1 MHRDAMSSERNAPR
15 SSGAR
20 KDTKMHEEKTTVLQH
35 YYNMAG
41 EGQSTPCQ
49 NLRVPVAL
57 FERVTDKTPQESVV
71 EWTRLV
77 GMLTHHDVRTGK
89 DGRLWSPVAYGPTK
103 ARAARNVAEVSCL
116 VLDFDDGARTEELT
130 PAWEEKGLEFV
141 IHTTHSHMENG
152 KTPKWRAIFPLARAV
167 PASEWEAT
175 YKKLFAHLAGGHADP
190 ACKDVS
196 RIYYLPSCPPE
207 HAALAFAEHHPGRP
221 LNPDE
226 VPEPAEKA
234 ERQRAV
240 LPAKIPKGK
249 RNPTLFPWACALRRE
264 GLSEEEILA
273 RLIKENEE
281 RCEEPLP
288 LDDVRGI
295 AHRAAQYPAGEAGRG
310 EGRGGGRPSVATVL
324 VELAQEA
331 ELFATP
337 DAEPTPYAD
346 VPADGHREVLQVR
359 SSGFRRWL
367 TARFFAATGG
377 VPGTQA
383 FEEALR
389 TIEALAV
396 AGDDRRPVHVRVAGH
411 GGRVYLDLC
420 DPSWRVVEIDPTG
433 WRVLQR
439 SPVAFR
445 RTRGMLPLP
454 EPERGGSIEDL
465 RALANVRDDDGFR
478 LVVAWLVMALHPGG
492 PYPVLALHGEQG
504 SAKSYTARVLRSIID
519 PNRAPLRAE
528 PRSVQDLQIAANNSW
543 VVALDNVS
551 HLPAWLSDALCRV
564 ATGGGFAT
572 RALYTDGEEAI
583 FDARRPTLMTGIE
596 EVATRGDL
604 QDRALVVELGRI
616 DDADRLPEREL
627 DARVEALRPRVL
639 GGLLDAA
646 AAALRRQDEV
656 TPPPLARMADFVVWV
671 HAAEPAL
678 PWSEGDFV
686 ATYARN
692 RGAAVQT
699 VLEADVISAHLRALA
714 ADGWSGTAS
723 ELLAELERRADDAT
737 KRARGWPGSA
747 RALSGRLRR
756 LAPALR
762 RVGVCIEFTRRPRT
776 GQRLVSLETVR
787 TEPSPASPPSP
798 ECQKR
803 SNSAIFGGD
812 ANGSSG
818 DAKCGLRHPVASPEE
833 SSNGAGSPGVGDA
846 GDAGDAKFATLSEGE
861 SEAGERAVN
870 PEKKDTQNGVI
881 GVTGVT
887 AASPQTTES
896 PDAVHQA
903 PVDDEIGNCTCCGRP
918 ADRFTATGQP
928 ICSECVEGASAR
940 TADGPGDAP
949 PQNTEPADHQCPVG
963 DAGDA
968 KFATLS
974 EGESEVV
981 L

>member
-1 MHRDAMSSERNAPR
+1 MRNDLTGQTPSQDHYITNRPGDANPRLETALAYAGFGWRVIPLHTPLLDGGCTCGRTNCPAAGKHPRIAAWQRDASTDPEQIETWWKQWPEANVGLLMGQEAGLIAIDVDPRNGGTETLYKLTNEYEPLPATVTALTGGGGIHYLFAAPDR
-15 SSGAR
+15 PVKKNNNG
-20 KDTKMHEEKTTVLQH
+20 DTLGPGVDLQ
-35 YYNMAG
+35 G
-41 EGQSTPCQ
+41 EGS
-49 NLRVPVAL
+49 LIVVAPSRHKSGGAYTWASGCAPW
-57 FERVTDKTPQESVV
+57 ER
-71 EWTRLV
+71 
-77 GMLTHHDVRTGK
+77 
-89 DGRLWSPVAYGPTK
+89 
-103 ARAARNVAEVSCL
+103 
-116 VLDFDDGARTEELT
+116 ELAPL
-130 PAWEEKGLEFV
+130 PAWVLALV
-141 IHTTHSHMENG
+141 DASQQR
-152 KTPKWRAIFPLARAV
+152 RASKA
-167 PASEWEAT
+167 
-175 YKKLFAHLAGGHADP
+175 
-190 ACKDVS
+190 
-196 RIYYLPSCPPE
+196 PSCATRATLP
-207 HAALAFAEHHPGRP
+207 
-221 LNPDE
+221 
-226 VPEPAEKA
+226 
-234 ERQRAV
+234 AV
-240 LPAKIPKGK
+240 LPEGK
-249 RNPTLFPWACALRRE
+249 RNDTLFRWACGLRAR
-264 GLSEEEILA
+264 GLEEDEILA
-273 RLIKENEE
+273 RLIEENAA
-281 RCEEPLP
+281 RCKPPLP
-288 LDDVRGI
+288 EADLRTI
-295 AHRAAQYPAGEAGRG
+295 AHQAAKYEPGEAGQG
-310 EGRGGGRPSVATVL
+310 EGRRGQRSVATVL

-346 VPADGHREVLQVR
+346 VPADGHREVWQVR

-420 DPSWRVVEIDPTG
+420 DPSWRVVEIAPTG

-646 AAALRRQDEV
+646 ATALRRQDEV

-762 RVGVCIEFTRRPRT
+762 RVGVCIEFTRRPHT
-776 GQRLVSLETVR
+776 GTRLVSLETVR

-846 GDAGDAKFATLSEGE
+846 GDAGDAKFATLSD
-861 SEAGERAVN
+861 S
-870 PEKKDTQNGVI
+870 
-881 GVTGVT
+881 
-887 AASPQTTES
+887 
-896 PDAVHQA
+896 
-903 PVDDEIGNCTCCGRP
+903 
-918 ADRFTATGQP
+918 
-928 ICSECVEGASAR
+928 
-940 TADGPGDAP
+940 
-949 PQNTEPADHQCPVG
+949 
-963 DAGDA
+963 
-968 KFATLS
+968 
-974 EGESEVV
+974 GESEVV

>member
-1 MHRDAMSSERNAPR
+1 
-15 SSGAR
+15 
-20 KDTKMHEEKTTVLQH
+20 
-35 YYNMAG
+35 
-41 EGQSTPCQ
+41 
-49 NLRVPVAL
+49 
-57 FERVTDKTPQESVV
+57 
-71 EWTRLV
+71 
-77 GMLTHHDVRTGK
+77 MLTQHDVRTGK
-89 DGRLWSPVAYGPTK
+89 DGRLWSPVAYGENK

-116 VLDFDDGARTEELT
+116 VLDFDAGARPEELT
-130 PAWEEKGLEFV
+130 PRWEEQKLEYV
-141 IHTTHSHMENG
+141 IHTTHSHMDDG
-152 KTPKWRAIFPLARAV
+152 KPRWRAIFPLARAV

-175 YKKLFAHLAGGHADP
+175 YKKLTAHLAGGHADP

-221 LNPDE
+221 LDPNE
-226 VPEPAEKA
+226 VPEPTEKG
-234 ERQRAV
+234 ERRSVV
-240 LPAKIPKGK
+240 LPAEIRKGE
-249 RNPTLFPWACALRRE
+249 RNPTLFPWACSLRAK
-264 GLSEEEILA
+264 GLEEDEILA
-273 RLIKENEE
+273 RLREENAA
-281 RCEEPLP
+281 RCNPPLSD
-288 LDDVRGI
+288 DDVRGI
-295 AHRAAQYPAGEAGRG
+295 AHRAAQYPRGEAGQ
-310 EGRGGGRPSVATVL
+310 GGRRSVATVL

-551 HLPAWLSDALCRV
+551 NLPAWLSDALCRV

-646 AAALRRQDEV
+646 ATALRRQDEV

-737 KRARGWPGSA
+737 KRSRGWPGSA

-762 RVGVCIEFTRRPRT
+762 RVGVCIEFTRRPHT

-818 DAKCGLRHPVASPEE
+818 DAKCVLRHPVASPEE

-846 GDAGDAKFATLSEGE
+846 GDAGDAKFATLSD
-861 SEAGERAVN
+861 SGEREV
-870 PEKKDTQNGVI
+870 V
-881 GVTGVT
+881 
-887 AASPQTTES
+887 
-896 PDAVHQA
+896 
-903 PVDDEIGNCTCCGRP
+903 
-918 ADRFTATGQP
+918 
-928 ICSECVEGASAR
+928 SAR
-940 TADGPGDAP
+940 RYPAPLLWRGSEKEWTAGAP
-949 PQNTEPADHQCPVG
+949 QPPLPSEQ
-963 DAGDA
+963 A
-968 KFATLS
+968 KDKDEEDLF
-974 EGESEVV
+974 
-981 L
+981 

>member
-1 MHRDAMSSERNAPR
+1 MNSPMHQPNY
-15 SSGAR
+15 
-20 KDTKMHEEKTTVLQH
+20 TT
-35 YYNMAG
+35 AG
-41 EGQSTPCQ
+41 EAPSTTCQS
-49 NLRVPVAL
+49 LRVPVAL

-116 VLDFDDGARTEELT
+116 VLDFDDGARPEELT
-130 PAWEEKGLEFV
+130 PAWEEEGLEFV
-141 IHTTHSHMENG
+141 IHTTHSHKPEE
-152 KTPKWRAIFPLARAV
+152 PKWRAVFPLARPV
-167 PASEWEAT
+167 PAEAWATT
-175 YKKLFAHLAGGHADP
+175 YPKLTAHLAGGRADR

-196 RIYYLPSCPPE
+196 RIYYLPSCKPGAE
-207 HAALAFAEHHPGRP
+207 AFAEHNKGRP
-221 LNPDE
+221 LDPDA

-234 ERQRAV
+234 DRRSVV
-240 LPAKIPKGK
+240 LPAKIRKGE
-249 RNPTLFPWACALRRE
+249 RNPTLFSWACSLRAK
-264 GLSEEEILA
+264 GLEEDEILA
-273 RLIKENEE
+273 RLRKENAA
-281 RCEEPLP
+281 RCKPPLEDED
-288 LDDVRGI
+288 LRGI
-295 AHRAAQYPAGEAGRG
+295 AHRAAQYPAGEAGQD
-310 EGRGGGRPSVATVL
+310 EGRGGGRRSVATVL

-367 TARFFAATGG
+367 TARFFAETGG

-396 AGDDRRPVHVRVAGH
+396 DGDDRRPVHVRVAGH

-478 LVVAWLVMALHPGG
+478 LVVAWLVMALHPAG

-616 DDADRLPEREL
+616 DDDDRLPEREL

-646 AAALRRQDEV
+646 ATALRRQDEV

-737 KRARGWPGSA
+737 KRSRGWPGSA

-762 RVGVCIEFTRRPRT
+762 RVGVCIEFTRRPHT

-787 TEPSPASPPSP
+787 TEPSPPSPPSP

-846 GDAGDAKFATLSEGE
+846 GDAGDAKFATLPCVTP
-861 SEAGERAVN
+861 EAT
-870 PEKKDTQNGVI
+870 D
-881 GVTGVT
+881 
-887 AASPQTTES
+887 
-896 PDAVHQA
+896 HQD
-903 PVDDEIGNCTCCGRP
+903 PVGDDEIGPCTRCGRP
-918 ADRFTATGQP
+918 ADRYTATGKP
-928 ICSECVEGASAR
+928 MCNECAEAASAR
-940 TADGPGDAP
+940 QDTADGKAGPGDAAS
-949 PQNTEPADHQCPVG
+949 ERDDHQ
-963 DAGDA
+963 
-968 KFATLS
+968 
-974 EGESEVV
+974 ESEVV

>member
-1 MHRDAMSSERNAPR
+1 
-15 SSGAR
+15 
-20 KDTKMHEEKTTVLQH
+20 
-35 YYNMAG
+35 
-41 EGQSTPCQ
+41 
-49 NLRVPVAL
+49 
-57 FERVTDKTPQESVV
+57 
-71 EWTRLV
+71 
-77 GMLTHHDVRTGK
+77 
-89 DGRLWSPVAYGPTK
+89 
-103 ARAARNVAEVSCL
+103 
-116 VLDFDDGARTEELT
+116 
-130 PAWEEKGLEFV
+130 
-141 IHTTHSHMENG
+141 
-152 KTPKWRAIFPLARAV
+152 
-167 PASEWEAT
+167 
-175 YKKLFAHLAGGHADP
+175 
-190 ACKDVS
+190 
-196 RIYYLPSCPPE
+196 
-207 HAALAFAEHHPGRP
+207 
-221 LNPDE
+221 
-226 VPEPAEKA
+226 
-234 ERQRAV
+234 
-240 LPAKIPKGK
+240 
-249 RNPTLFPWACALRRE
+249 
-264 GLSEEEILA
+264 
-273 RLIKENEE
+273 
-281 RCEEPLP
+281 
-288 LDDVRGI
+288 
-295 AHRAAQYPAGEAGRG
+295 
-310 EGRGGGRPSVATVL
+310 VL

-646 AAALRRQDEV
+646 ATALRRQDEV

-762 RVGVCIEFTRRPRT
+762 RVGVCIEFTRRPHT

-803 SNSAIFGGD
+803 SNSAIFWGD

-818 DAKCGLRHPVASPEE
+818 DANRILRHPVASPEE

-846 GDAGDAKFATLSEGE
+846 GDAGDAKFATDS
-861 SEAGERAVN
+861 
-870 PEKKDTQNGVI
+870 
-881 GVTGVT
+881 
-887 AASPQTTES
+887 
-896 PDAVHQA
+896 
-903 PVDDEIGNCTCCGRP
+903 
-918 ADRFTATGQP
+918 
-928 ICSECVEGASAR
+928 
-940 TADGPGDAP
+940 
-949 PQNTEPADHQCPVG
+949 
-963 DAGDA
+963 
-968 KFATLS
+968 
-974 EGESEVV
+974 GESEVV